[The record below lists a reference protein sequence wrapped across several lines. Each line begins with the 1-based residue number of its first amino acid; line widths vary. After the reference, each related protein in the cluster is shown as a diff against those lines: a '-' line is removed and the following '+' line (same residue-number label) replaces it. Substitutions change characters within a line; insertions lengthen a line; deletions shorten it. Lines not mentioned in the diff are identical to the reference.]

1 MATLIGFVV
10 GYLMGMRVGE
20 KGWADLEESV
30 RTIQASPEVR
40 ELVAGVYSTA
50 LQVVGQGTRVVSGRA
65 PERPRLRVA

>member
-50 LQVVGQGTRVVSGRA
+50 LQVVGQGTRAVSGRA
-65 PERPRLRVA
+65 AERPRLRVA